1 MLSANVN
8 PGSTQAFLTNNVYI
22 GVEASVTDY
31 DSIRATRATNVNIN
45 ADAKVAQGTITLGYK
60 F

>member
-1 MLSANVN
+1 MLTPNLYL
-8 PGSTQAFLTNNVYI
+8 GI
-22 GVEASVTDY
+22 EASLTDY
-31 DSIRATRATNVNIN
+31 DSISATRAARTTPTRDAVNVS